1 MHEKSIVLF
10 NKAVAGEMMAVHQY
24 MYFHFHCEDQGY
36 DLLANL
42 FMRIAIEEMNHI
54 ELCAERILFL
64 GGDVEMVASAGVQK
78 IHDVEQ
84 MLILARK
91 LEEDAIMDYNKWANE
106 CSANADSAS
115 RKIFEN
121 LVDAEENHYD
131 QYDLEMEKL
140 KKFGDHYLAL
150 QAIEGSKE
158 MAAGAPQ
165 E

>member
-10 NKAVAGEMMAVHQY
+10 NKAVADELTAVHQY

-64 GGDVEMVASAGVQK
+64 GGDVEMVASQEVQK
-78 IHDVEQ
+78 IHDVEE
-84 MLILARK
+84 MLVMARQ
-91 LEEDAIMDYNKWANE
+91 LEIDAVREYNQWANE
-106 CSANADSAS
+106 SSANADSAS

-121 LVDAEENHYD
+121 LVDDEERHYD
-131 QYDLEMEKL
+131 QFDLEMDKL
-140 KKFGDHYLAL
+140 KKFGDRYLAL
-150 QAIEGSKE
+150 QAIEGSKG
-158 MAAGAPQ
+158 MAAGTAG